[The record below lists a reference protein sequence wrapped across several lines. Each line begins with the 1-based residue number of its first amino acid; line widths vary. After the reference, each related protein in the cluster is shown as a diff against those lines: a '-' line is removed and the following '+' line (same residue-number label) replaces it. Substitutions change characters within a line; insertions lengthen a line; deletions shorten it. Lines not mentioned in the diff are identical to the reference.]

1 MSNEKQVKKK
11 TAAKNPKKKEAPKA
25 ASIKAAAKKTASKKA
40 QPKSDTKAATKVKAE
55 KGVPFK
61 TGNVRTFN
69 VFVDNEYFKV
79 EVDEIGGP
87 PVVRYIQQPAVQ
99 AAEPAAPAAPVSP
112 AAPAKPI
119 PPKPVK
125 PFVPPKPLPIVTPPK
140 PAPAKTAIAVDGV
153 PIISP
158 MPGTIIRYEKQVGE
172 SVTEGETVVLLEAM
186 KMENALPAPTSGKIK
201 TINFKSGD
209 SVAKDDVLCVIG

>member
-11 TAAKNPKKKEAPKA
+11 TA
-25 ASIKAAAKKTASKKA
+25 SKKA
-40 QPKSDTKAATKVKAE
+40 EPKPDTNAEAKVKAE
-55 KGVPFK
+55 KEVPSK
-61 TGNVRTFN
+61 TENIRTFN
-69 VFVDNEYFKV
+69 VFVDGEYYKV

-87 PVVRYIQQPAVQ
+87 PVVRYVQPPPVQ
-99 AAEPAAPAAPVSP
+99 AAAPAVPGKQAAPAQ
-112 AAPAKPI
+112 PI

-125 PFVPPKPLPIVTPPK
+125 PFVPSRPIPTVTPPK
-140 PAPAKTAIAVDGV
+140 QAPAKAAMPVDGV

-158 MPGTIIRYEKQVGE
+158 MPGTIIRYEKKVGE
-172 SVTEGETVVLLEAM
+172 SVTEGETVVILEAM
-186 KMENALPAPTSGKIK
+186 KMENALPAPASGKIK